1 MIDMEFTED
10 AKAAIEDFIQKVIG
24 RTSLSGE
31 DRTEVEKE
39 LRSGYYESAESKAKE
54 RGDTK
59 VVLADVART
68 LTAEGTPDQIAACY
82 MKSYAGHLRRAGIL
96 SRTAAYFID
105 ALIIGAGIFLLGV
118 SVILILLAIGVPSTT
133 TSVGTSYHFDM
144 QTGDSITGWMV
155 AVIIL
160 VMMAFFVTAFGYI
173 ICYNI
178 LLEGYFGRTVG
189 KYLLGLKVLKTDGT
203 KIGYREAIL
212 RNIPKYVGNF
222 IVIDALIMLIFF
234 NSEKQ
239 RAFDKVADT
248 IVVHTRS

>member
-1 MIDMEFTED
+1 MEFTEE
-10 AKAAIEDFIQKVIG
+10 AKVAIEDQIWKVIG
-24 RTSLSGE
+24 STSLSGS
-31 DRTEVEKE
+31 DRTEVGKE

-59 VVLADVART
+59 VTQTDVIRVMA
-68 LTAEGTPDQIAACY
+68 AEGTPDQVAACY
-82 MKSYAGHLRRAGIL
+82 MKSYAGSLHRAGIL
-96 SRTAAYFID
+96 SRTLAYIID
-105 ALIIGAGIFLLGV
+105 LLIIGAGIFLLGV
-118 SVILILLAIGVPSTT
+118 AVILLLIAIGAPFTSTST
-133 TSVGTSYHFDM
+133 GTNYHFDM
-144 QTGDSITGWMV
+144 QTNDSVTGWMV

-160 VMMAFFVTAFGYI
+160 IMLVFFVTAFGYI
-173 ICYNI
+173 LCYNI

-189 KYLLGLKVLKTDGT
+189 KYFLGLKVLKTDGT

-222 IVIDALIMLIFF
+222 IFIDALLMLLFF
-234 NSEKQ
+234 NREKQ